1 MLRSTK
7 PPKCKQCR
15 RRLEQLRPGQMVHE
29 ECVEAYVLR
38 LRAEMAERAKKVER
52 AATRAQKEQGKG
64 LRALLSEA
72 QDAFNA
78 YIRLRDANTCC
89 VACGDPF
96 EDNKPG
102 GSMDAGHFIA
112 RSVAPG
118 LRFNEDNVFG
128 QHKNCNR
135 PGGTTKGQFR
145 LGVVARVGEARTL
158 AVEAQV
164 DHRAP
169 KWDKDEVRSLRDTY
183 RTKTKELKAHRSAD
197 MGVSE

>member
-1 MLRSTK
+1 MLVSTK

-15 RRLEQLRPGQMVHE
+15 RRLEQRRPGQVVHE
-29 ECVEAYVLR
+29 ECVESYVLR
-38 LRAEMAERAKKVER
+38 LRAEKAEAAKKKER
-52 AATRAQKEQGKG
+52 AADRAQKEQGKG
-64 LRALLSEA
+64 LRALLAEA
-72 QDAFNA
+72 QEAFNT

-89 VACGDPF
+89 IACGDPF
-96 EDNKPG
+96 EENKPG

-145 LGVVARVGEARTL
+145 LGVVGRIGEDRTQ

-169 KWDKDEVRSLRDTY
+169 KWDKDQVRETRDTY
-183 RTKTKELKAHRSAD
+183 RQKAKELKAEGAR
-197 MGVSE
+197 

>member
-1 MLRSTK
+1 MLTA
-7 PPKCKQCR
+7 PADPKSCCQCGKEFLPKYTTMQAACSLR
-15 RRLEQLRPGQMVHE
+15 CAASYAKRQRLDKE
-29 ECVEAYVLR
+29 
-38 LRAEMAERAKKVER
+38 KSER
-52 AATRAQKEQGKG
+52 AATRAQKEEGKG
-64 LRALLSEA
+64 LRKLLSEA
-72 QDAFNA
+72 QEAFNT
-78 YIRLRDANTCC
+78 YIRLRDANTFCI
-89 VACGDPF
+89 ACGDPF

-135 PGGTTKGQFR
+135 PGGTTKAQFR
-145 LGVVARVGEARTL
+145 LGVVARIGEERTQ

-169 KWDKDEVRSLRDTY
+169 KWDKDQVRETRDTY
-183 RTKTKELKAHRSAD
+183 RKKAKELRS
-197 MGVSE
+197 